1 MWNNNISVIDSCLDC
16 GICVSSYNERHQPP
30 EILQFSPGPRLR
42 QQELRL
48 LSRTRKG
55 CWQIWGPSKPV
66 TQPKST
72 IMVIFKLKT
81 IEIGEN
87 MKKPVHFQSLTRF
100 NDKMSAP
107 YLLVMVRCYLND
119 SQGMSTLAGIGRLI
133 ASFDEKGVRFL
144 G

>member
-1 MWNNNISVIDSCLDC
+1 
-16 GICVSSYNERHQPP
+16 
-30 EILQFSPGPRLR
+30 
-42 QQELRL
+42 
-48 LSRTRKG
+48 
-55 CWQIWGPSKPV
+55 
-66 TQPKST
+66 
-72 IMVIFKLKT
+72 MVIFKLRT
-81 IEIGEN
+81 IEIREN